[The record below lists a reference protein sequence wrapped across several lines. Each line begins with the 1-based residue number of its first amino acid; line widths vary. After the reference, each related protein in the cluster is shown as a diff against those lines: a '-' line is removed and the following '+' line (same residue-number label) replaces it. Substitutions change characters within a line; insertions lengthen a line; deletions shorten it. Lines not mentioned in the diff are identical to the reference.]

1 MKAFED
7 VQTLTYHLLF

>member
-7 VQTLTYHLLF
+7 L